1 VEDHFNQKNY
11 KNYQSRKSVSSKNIS
26 WYDCLLKTLYGNIKK
41 ANSEQL
47 EKRICELQS
56 DLSRAKSQIE
66 KMRCCENCID
76 YTKLYET
83 EGCDCENLSNWRMN
97 NEKNN

>member
-1 VEDHFNQKNY
+1 MIAYAEE
-11 KNYQSRKSVSSKNIS
+11 
-26 WYDCLLKTLYGNIKK
+26 NIKQMK
-41 ANSEQL
+41 DVEIVVFNDKSWVRLTEYQKLDEELKQEKQSLA
-47 EKRICELQS
+47 KRIYELQS

-66 KMRCCENCID
+66 KMRCCENCIN

-97 NEKNN
+97 K